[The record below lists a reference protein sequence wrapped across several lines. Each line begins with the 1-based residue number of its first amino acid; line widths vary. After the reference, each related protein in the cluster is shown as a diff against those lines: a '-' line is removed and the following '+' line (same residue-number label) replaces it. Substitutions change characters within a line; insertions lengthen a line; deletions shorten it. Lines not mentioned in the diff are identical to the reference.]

1 MLRCPPLDR
10 QTGGSGAPV
19 AKVLVADDSPLVL
32 RLVEKVLG
40 AAGHTVVTARDGL
53 EAVEKAFAEDP
64 SLVILDVSMPRLN
77 GYQACRL
84 LKHEP
89 ATRGVPVV
97 ILTTRDQPRD
107 RFWGLQTGADY
118 YLTKDAEPQRI
129 AELVQDILRE
139 EPARER
145 SVPEAGTTVDVMAR
159 VNDLLD
165 RKLYEASLLSEVA
178 RTGRGKSFDEA
189 FTGVMGLIAQAVDHT
204 LSAFA
209 FVDDGELEM
218 VVYPARPAA
227 PGLAE
232 DLKAR
237 VLEAVAANAPS
248 LTRVAV
254 RVLAPPGRPFGVEE
268 EVLGRVASF
277 PVVVGGS
284 FVGLLAVAGRSA
296 SPLDPDRLTILDRL
310 AEQAHMVLENARL
323 AEKVGRLR
331 TRDSVTGLVSR
342 EPALVM
348 LRSEYERAARYEE
361 GLSVLLVGI
370 DGLAEIVSTHGAFA
384 ADAVRRETARLLT
397 DLLRT
402 MDVVARYG
410 RDELLALLPHT
421 VLDEAGQTAE
431 RVRAQVE
438 ARAFRSGSHELKA
451 TVSIGLAGFPGP
463 GSAEELLRAAEEAL
477 LRAREGGGNM
487 VKGRRI

>member
-1 MLRCPPLDR
+1 
-10 QTGGSGAPV
+10 V

-32 RLVEKVLG
+32 RLVEKVLQ
-40 AAGHTVVTARDGL
+40 AAGHSVVTAKDGL

-89 ATRGVPVV
+89 ATRGTPVV
-97 ILTTRDQPRD
+97 ILTTKDQPRD

-118 YLTKDAEPQRI
+118 YLTKDAEPQKI
-129 AELVQDILRE
+129 GELVQNILSG
-139 EPARER
+139 EPPRTGKGTDA
-145 SVPEAGTTVDVMAR
+145 TTVDVMAR

-165 RKLYEASLLSEVA
+165 RKLYEASLLSEA
-178 RTGRGKSFDEA
+178 TRAGRGKPFHEA
-189 FTGVMGLIAQAVDHT
+189 FASVMGLLAQVVDHT

-209 FVDDGELEM
+209 FVEGSDLEV

-227 PGLAE
+227 TGLAE
-232 DLKAR
+232 EMKAR
-237 VLEAVAANAPS
+237 VLEAAAANSPT

-254 RVLAPPGRPFGVEE
+254 QLIGPPGGPLGGEE
-268 EVLGRVASF
+268 KTLGAVSTF

-296 SPLDPDRLTILDRL
+296 ARLDSDKSSLLDRL
-310 AEQAHMVLENARL
+310 AEQAHMVLENSRL
-323 AEKVGRLR
+323 AERVKHLQ
-331 TRDSVTGLVSR
+331 TRDAVTGLLTR
-342 EPALVM
+342 EAVLAM

-361 GLSVLLVGI
+361 GLSVLLVAI
-370 DGLAEIVSTHGAFA
+370 DGLAEIGATHGAVA
-384 ADAVRRETARLLT
+384 ADAVRRECARVLT

-410 RDELLALLPHT
+410 NDEFLAFLPHT
-421 VLDEAGQTAE
+421 LLDEAGKTAE
-431 RVRAQVE
+431 RVRTQVE
-438 ARAFRSGSHELKA
+438 ARAFRSGSRELKA
-451 TVSIGLAGFPGP
+451 TASIGFAGFPGP
-463 GSAEELLRAAEEAL
+463 SSSEEMLRAADEAL
-477 LRAREGGGNM
+477 SRAREAGGNT
-487 VKGRRI
+487 VKGRRV

>member
-1 MLRCPPLDR
+1 L
-10 QTGGSGAPV
+10 

-32 RLVEKVLG
+32 RLVQKVLE
-40 AAGHTVVTARDGL
+40 AAGHSVVTAKDGL

-97 ILTTRDQPRD
+97 ILTTKDQPRD

-129 AELVQDILRE
+129 AELVQNILSG
-139 EPARER
+139 EPVRGT
-145 SVPEAGTTVDVMAR
+145 SPPEPGTTVDVMAR

-165 RKLYEASLLSEVA
+165 RKLYEASLLSEAA
-178 RTGRGKSFDEA
+178 RAGRGKPFDEA
-189 FTGVMGLIAQAVDHT
+189 FAGVMALLAQVVDHT

-209 FVDDGELEM
+209 FVEGGELEM

-227 PGLAE
+227 SGLAE
-232 DLKAR
+232 ELKAR
-237 VLEAVAANAPS
+237 VLEAAAANTPS

-254 RVLAPPGRPFGVEE
+254 RVVAPSGGALGEE
-268 EVLGRVASF
+268 EKTLGPVATF

-296 SPLDPDRLTILDRL
+296 YRLDPDKLTLLDRL
-310 AEQAHMVLENARL
+310 AEQSHMVLENARL
-323 AEKVGRLR
+323 AEKVARLQ
-331 TRDSVTGLVSR
+331 TRDAVTGLPSR
-342 EPALVM
+342 ESVLVM

-361 GLSVLLVGI
+361 GLSVLLVGM
-370 DGLAEIVSTHGAFA
+370 DGLEDIVSTHGAVA

-402 MDVVARYG
+402 MDVVGRYG
-410 RDELLALLPHT
+410 KDELLALLPHT
-421 VLDEAGQTAE
+421 VLDEAGKTAE

-438 ARAFRSGSHELKA
+438 ARAFRSGAHEMKA
-451 TVSIGLAGFPGP
+451 TASIGFAGFPGP
-463 GSAEELLRAAEEAL
+463 GSAEELLRVAEEAL
-477 LRAREGGGNM
+477 HRAREGGGNR
-487 VKGRRI
+487 VKGRRV

>member
-1 MLRCPPLDR
+1 MPPLDR
-10 QTGGSGAPV
+10 QAGVPGAPV

-32 RLVEKVLG
+32 RLVEKVLE
-40 AAGHTVVTARDGL
+40 AAGHSVITAKDGL

-97 ILTTRDQPRD
+97 ILTTKDQPRD

-129 AELVQDILRE
+129 AELVQNILSA
-139 EPARER
+139 EPSRGGRAA
-145 SVPEAGTTVDVMAR
+145 EAGTTVDVMAR

-178 RTGRGKSFDEA
+178 RAGRGKSFDEA
-189 FTGVMGLIAQAVDHT
+189 FTGVMGLIAQVVDHT

-209 FVDDGELEM
+209 FVEGGELEM

-232 DLKAR
+232 ELKAR
-237 VLEAVAANAPS
+237 VLEVAAGNAAT

-254 RVLAPPGRPFGVEE
+254 RTMGPAGSPLGVEE
-268 EVLGRVASF
+268 KALGPVATF

-284 FVGLLAVAGRSA
+284 FVGLLAVAGRNA
-296 SPLDPDRLTILDRL
+296 ARLDSDKHTLLDRL
-310 AEQAHMVLENARL
+310 AEQAHMVLENSRL
-323 AEKVGRLR
+323 AEKVSRLQ
-331 TRDSVTGLVSR
+331 TRDPATGLLTR
-342 EPALVM
+342 EPVLAM
-348 LRSEYERAARYEE
+348 LRHEHARAARYEE

-370 DGLAEIVSTHGAFA
+370 DGLEEIATAHGMVA
-384 ADAVRRETARLLT
+384 ADAVRRETARLLV

-402 MDVVARYG
+402 MDVVAHYG
-410 RDELLALLPHT
+410 KDELLALLPHT
-421 VLDEAGQTAE
+421 VLDEAGRTAE
-431 RVRAQVE
+431 RVRSQVE
-438 ARAFRSGSHELKA
+438 ARAFRSGARELKA
-451 TVSIGLAGFPGP
+451 TASIGFAGFPGP
-463 GSAEELLRAAEEAL
+463 GSAEQLLRAAEEAL
-477 LRAREGGGNM
+477 LRAREAGGNK
-487 VKGRRI
+487 VKGRRV